1 MVNNI
6 GIIFIL
12 LVIMYMVLFRRNL
25 VPFDIIL
32 LVLSLGILVLTIL
45 KGKGSIELFS
55 EKDGPKDIS
64 KFQAINSQENY
75 SVIIPKSTIY
85 LTTFNTAS
93 YPGSGNEWINVA
105 YKEPAEACNKVNN
118 KKFMF
123 ENTPI
128 FSKKNG
134 LMLGTNRLFGPY
146 SNNLNISLQ
155 STFTIYFACRH
166 GEFIPNTNE
175 VELFKLYA
183 NSKDNNGMAFFIKAN
198 SIVTGNNVQS
208 GNLMFKFVDDNNA
221 TECKL
226 NSSDTSLTF
235 DKINMSMYFIVKD
248 VDKIRILYML
258 GGSSTINKLAT
269 INISETNS
277 TFSNKELVI
286 NRFQNWKGCLFQF
299 GIIPEAVSD
308 NTVSSLY
315 NHVYGEYLKVTNEDY
330 INLTNDF
337 NALLDYLKNFT
348 ACPYD
353 ETVCATC
360 SSITKWTDINQIV
373 SAPTECKDAINNFC
387 KINTKNPLCKC
398 WDTMYSGYQT
408 DSCRMYR
415 SIFSKEGNLLDNISQ
430 GDLSYIKEKYNLMKD
445 CPKVVPSCT
454 SDEMKKNTYIEY
466 DFDKLKIKP
475 RSLVMTDD
483 DIGEHPTSS
492 KKIASP
498 YKAEPSSLVP
508 GKPNQAKEPKESDKK
523 KEEEPKNVYKPV
535 KLNGKSST
543 PNKDKMHAY
552 RVPGEE
558 GEHIKNIYQTD
569 ANIKFDEKNNA
580 AFNELENAQKS
591 KPSPFMT
598 TLMNYFLP

>member
-1 MVNNI
+1 
-6 GIIFIL
+6 
-12 LVIMYMVLFRRNL
+12 MYMVLFRKSL
-25 VPFDIIL
+25 VPFDIVLLILSLVIL
-32 LVLSLGILVLTIL
+32 LLTVLKSR
-45 KGKGSIELFS
+45 GSIELFAERDVS
-55 EKDGPKDIS
+55 S
-64 KFQAINSQENY
+64 FQAITSQENY
-75 SVIIPKSTIY
+75 SAIIPKSTVY

-93 YPGSGNEWINVA
+93 YPGSGSEWMNVA
-105 YKEPAEACNKVNN
+105 YKEPTEECNKVNN

-134 LMLGTNRLFGPY
+134 LMMGTNRIFGPY

-166 GEFIPNTNE
+166 GEFINNTNE
-175 VELFKLYA
+175 VELLKLYA
-183 NSKDNNGMAFFIKAN
+183 NSKDNNGLALFIQAN
-198 SIVTGNNVQS
+198 SIETANNVQS
-208 GNLMFKFVDDNNA
+208 GNLMFKFVDDNNT

-226 NSSDTSLTF
+226 RSEDTSLTF
-235 DKINMSMYFIVKD
+235 DKINMSMYFIIKD

-258 GGSSTINKLAT
+258 GGSSTINQLAN

-286 NRFQNWKGCLFQF
+286 NRFQNWKGCLYQF

-308 NTVSSLY
+308 STVSSLY

-330 INLTNDF
+330 INLSNDF

-353 ETVCATC
+353 QTVCSTC
-360 SSITKWTDINQIV
+360 SSVTKWNDINQIV
-373 SAPTECKDAINNFC
+373 SAPQECKDAINNFC
-387 KINTKNPLCKC
+387 KVNTKHALCKC

-415 SIFSKEGNLLDNISQ
+415 SIFSKEGNIFDNISQ
-430 GDLSYIKEKYNLMKD
+430 ADLNYIKDKYNLMKD
-445 CPKVVPSCT
+445 CPKIAPSCT

-466 DFDKLKIKP
+466 DFEKLKIKP

-483 DIGEHPTSS
+483 DLDEQPKDS
-492 KKIASP
+492 KTVASP
-498 YKAEPSSLVP
+498 YKGEPSSLEAN
-508 GKPNQAKEPKESDKK
+508 KHKEADKK
-523 KEEEPKNVYKPV
+523 KEKEKAEEEPGSSRYVYKPV
-535 KLNGKSST
+535 KLDGKSNT
-543 PNKDKMHAY
+543 PNKDRMHAY
-552 RVPGEE
+552 RVPGED
-558 GEHIKNIYQTD
+558 GESIKNIYQTD
-569 ANIKFDEKNNA
+569 ANIKFDEKNNVA
-580 AFNELENAQKS
+580 YNELQKAQKPQS
-591 KPSPFMT
+591 SPFIS